1 MSPVMIIRSSNE
13 LSLLPASECVIDNCA
28 RTENRKQKNRN
39 RNTKHEGGPKQYR
52 RYRQKRS
59 LFFFLFVQ
67 IFFLFFF
74 PPFPVSPPSLLLC
87 VVVRSFVPFSS
98 TCYHNAYPCSEIA
111 SPLELTHTL
120 S

>member
-28 RTENRKQKNRN
+28 RTENRKKKNRN

-59 LFFFLFVQ
+59 LFFLFNFS
-67 IFFLFFF
+67 FFSFSPL
-74 PPFPVSPPSLLLC
+74 FPVSPPSLLLC